1 MATCPRC
8 KGHLTD
14 SHRCPRRPAIV
25 AAEMIAAGIAGGL
38 VGLLVVAVFDR
49 AGQITDIDYS
59 ISVIAGTLI
68 AIGLHRGLRT
78 P

>member
-1 MATCPRC
+1 
-8 KGHLTD
+8 
-14 SHRCPRRPAIV
+14 
-25 AAEMIAAGIAGGL
+25 MIAVGIAGGL